1 MKVIEY
7 EYKEKFEEGD
17 RRLRD
22 IENII
27 ESKRKFLL
35 EKQKKFKTVS
45 KTNNFLKE
53 IESDYQRY
61 YDYIVKQKHDQ
72 IKALE
77 ILNKYIYDLAENG
90 ELTKQNINDS
100 KYEQKRILNEIST
113 IKSNLNSL
121 IQEKENYE

>member
-7 EYKEKFEEGD
+7 EYREKFEEGD
-17 RRLRD
+17 RRLRE
-22 IENII
+22 IENVI

-90 ELTKQNINDS
+90 GLTKQNINDS
-100 KYEQKRILNEIST
+100 KYEQKRILNEINT
-113 IKSNLNSL
+113 IKSNLNLL
-121 IQEKENYE
+121 IQEKDNYE

>member
-1 MKVIEY
+1 MKVMEY
-7 EYKEKFEEGD
+7 EYREKFEEGD

-22 IENII
+22 IENVI

>member
-7 EYKEKFEEGD
+7 EYREKFEEGD
-17 RRLRD
+17 RRLRE
-22 IENII
+22 IENVI

-121 IQEKENYE
+121 IQEKDNYE

>member
-1 MKVIEY
+1 MEY
-7 EYKEKFEEGD
+7 EYREKFEEGD

-22 IENII
+22 IENVI

>member
-22 IENII
+22 IENVI

>member
-7 EYKEKFEEGD
+7 EYREKFEEGD

-22 IENII
+22 IENVI